1 MPCTTVRR
9 GRWTWSAGLVALLA
23 VSAALAGC
31 GGTEAPP
38 PTVRVDRGPVSTT
51 VSASGSLV
59 AITEQNLG
67 FAEGGELRE
76 VLVRVGDRV
85 TQGQVL
91 ARLDDFELRQTL
103 AQQQAQLAQQ
113 QSTLN
118 QLRGG
123 NSVEA
128 ARATLEQAER
138 ILSATKNQ
146 AKATNAANASA
157 TDRAR
162 TQLRFDRSVLEKA
175 ESRLR
180 ADQAA
185 CGDDAIGAAGTGASP
200 VELDLGP
207 DPGPD
212 PDPDPTQESP
222 TTPIPTN
229 PACERI
235 AVDKAAV
242 REAKRVVL
250 ASEAALDA
258 AEQQEKVDAAAGRV
272 AIENARQSV
281 VAARNDLDTA
291 SNDRPAEI
299 ATQEAAVADARAAVA
314 LAQRAVDDTVLIAPM
329 AGLVAAI
336 NGAVGEVVGPV
347 SGVTPL
353 APGSTSALPITGGFS
368 NDAGSTGVQPPG
380 VGAFLLLDGV
390 DSFQLVV
397 PFEESDAA
405 RLAPNQRVEV
415 RVDAIPDLTSPG
427 TVLAI
432 APSGSDVS
440 GIINYFATVVLTES
454 DPRLR
459 DGQTAE
465 AAVLVESVEN
475 ALRVPAAVVERL
487 DGRTVVRTP
496 GPDGAVVPVPFEA
509 GLVGDEFTEV
519 RSGLTEGQV
528 VIRPQAEVASTG
540 ATQGPPR

>member
-9 GRWTWSAGLVALLA
+9 GRWTWPAGLVALVA

-31 GGTEAPP
+31 GGTDAPP
-38 PTVRVDRGPVSTT
+38 PTVRVDRGPVSTS

-91 ARLDDFELRQTL
+91 ARLDDFEVRQTL

-113 QSTLN
+113 QSVLN

-128 ARATLEQAER
+128 ARANLAQAER
-138 ILSATKNQ
+138 ILSATKAQ
-146 AKATNAANASA
+146 IKATNAANASA
-157 TDRAR
+157 TDRAG
-162 TQLRFDRSVLEKA
+162 TQLRFDRSVLGKA

-180 ADQAA
+180 ADRAA
-185 CGDDAIGAAGTGASP
+185 CGDDIAAAGTGAAP
-200 VELDLGP
+200 AELGLGP
-207 DPGPD
+207 DPAPDSGPD
-212 PDPDPTQESP
+212 GP

-235 AVDKAAV
+235 AADKAAV

-250 ASEAALDA
+250 ASETALEA
-258 AEQQEKVDAAAGRV
+258 AEQREKVDAAAGQV
-272 AIENARQSV
+272 SIESARQSV
-281 VAARNDLDTA
+281 VTARNDLDA
-291 SNDRPAEI
+291 AGNDRPADI
-299 ATQEAAVADARAAVA
+299 TTQEAMVAEARAALA

-329 AGLVAAI
+329 AGVVAAI
-336 NGAVGEVVGPV
+336 NGTVGEVVGPV
-347 SGVTPL
+347 SGITPL
-353 APGSTSALPITGGFS
+353 APGSSAALPLTGGFS
-368 NDAGSTGVQPPG
+368 NDTVSSGAQVPG
-380 VGAFLLLDGV
+380 AGAFLVLDGV

-415 RVDAIPDLTSPG
+415 SVDAIPDLTRPG

-432 APSGSDVS
+432 APSGADVS
-440 GIINYFATVVLTES
+440 GIINYYVTVVLTES

-475 ALRVPAAVVERL
+475 VLRVPAAVVERL
-487 DGRTVVRTP
+487 DGRTVVQTP
-496 GPDGAVVPVPFEA
+496 GPDGTSIPVPFEA
-509 GLVGDEFTEV
+509 GLVGDDFTEV

-528 VIRPQAEVASTG
+528 ILRPQAEVTG
-540 ATQGPPR
+540 TEATRGPPR